1 MTKCDVS
8 ASSTNLIYNR
18 TGIWT
23 CSVFRRGKIS
33 EKSLILGAE
42 KISHRLN
49 LRMVS
54 TPRGRKHRLY
64 ESSPHNTTLG
74 SVKNDLTEAMCYHQ
88 NVFDSRN
95 KVQCIYRGANIYSKH
110 NYSKHIFYFLTI
122 VAHVTF
128 SSEYYIFEAPL
139 YEY

>member
-42 KISHRLN
+42 KMSQTQPAHGIN
-49 LRMVS
+49 AAG
-54 TPRGRKHRLY
+54 TQHRLY

-122 VAHVTF
+122 VAHLTF
-128 SSEYYIFEAPL
+128 SSKYYILEAPL

>member
-1 MTKCDVS
+1 MVPLHPRPQCTIELEFEH
-8 ASSTNLIYNR
+8 A
-18 TGIWT
+18 
-23 CSVFRRGKIS
+23 VFLGEGKSQRKIS
-33 EKSLILGAE
+33 SSEQKRC
-42 KISHRLN
+42 HRLN

-74 SVKNDLTEAMCYHQ
+74 SLKNDLTEAMCYHQ
-88 NVFDSRN
+88 NVFDLRN

-110 NYSKHIFYFLTI
+110 NYSKHIFYFLTT

-128 SSEYYIFEAPL
+128 SSKYDILEAPL

>member
-42 KISHRLN
+42 KMSQTQPAHGIN
-49 LRMVS
+49 AA
-54 TPRGRKHRLY
+54 
-64 ESSPHNTTLG
+64 LG
-74 SVKNDLTEAMCYHQ
+74 SLKNDLTEAMCYHQ

-95 KVQCIYRGANIYSKH
+95 KVQCIFRGTNIYSKH

-128 SSEYYIFEAPL
+128 SSEYYILEAPL